1 MKKRWI
7 TGITILTMAVG
18 LTACGETAK
27 TTETTESVRT
37 DSKQETSV
45 DYDNSSLEGI
55 RDGIENDFSDTIQ
68 KITEKLEETNSS
80 VGNSY
85 EEYIENKQL
94 ITDWYAFAI
103 SEEDA
108 LFQRTIERSVEYYK
122 LIATSIDPA
131 DYDARDDAMEAFYD
145 DVYDD
150 LMDNFYDE
158 IYDDA
163 MDEVYDTYYDGIVED
178 GYDVAPYE
186 KWSEESSA
194 CYKEWSEASS
204 SIYKSWSDTSSKLYG
219 YWSAVSSGFY
229 QKNFDVDAIIQK
241 YEEEKSKSE
250 TEETKSENTSAEQ
263 EESSQIEGIRPEF
276 QEAMDSYEAFFDEYV
291 SFMKE
296 YENASQDDILG
307 MMDEYTDYLK
317 QYTETMSKMEAL
329 DDGDLSTEE
338 ALYYAEVTSRISKKL
353 IEVAQ

>member
-27 TTETTESVRT
+27 TTESVRT
-37 DSKQETSV
+37 DSKQEASA

-68 KITEKLEETNSS
+68 KITEKLEETNSA

-108 LFQRTIERSVEYYK
+108 LFQRTVERSVEYYK
-122 LIATSIDPA
+122 LIATSIEPA

-150 LMDNFYDE
+150 LMDDFYDE

-194 CYKEWSEASS
+194 CYKEWSESSS

-250 TEETKSENTSAEQ
+250 TEETKTENTSAEQ
-263 EESSQIEGIRPEF
+263 EESAQTEGIRPEF

-296 YENASQDDILG
+296 YENASQDDVLG

-317 QYTETMSKMEAL
+317 QYAETMSKMEAL

>member
-1 MKKRWI
+1 MKKRWL
-7 TGITILTMAVG
+7 TGITILTMTVG

-27 TTETTESVRT
+27 TTETTDSVST
-37 DSKQETSV
+37 NSTQEVSTN
-45 DYDNSSLEGI
+45 YDNSSLESI
-55 RDGIENDFSDTIQ
+55 REGIESDFSNTIQ
-68 KITEKLEETNSS
+68 KITEKLEETNSA

-85 EEYIENKQL
+85 EEYIENKHL
-94 ITDWYAFAI
+94 ITGWYAFTI

-108 LFQRTIERSVEYYK
+108 LFKRTVERSVEYYK

-145 DVYDD
+145 DIYDD
-150 LMDNFYDE
+150 QMDNFYDK

-163 MDEVYDTYYDGIVED
+163 MDEVYNTYYDGIVED

-186 KWSEESSA
+186 KWSEESSV
-194 CYKEWSEASS
+194 CYKEWSESSS

-250 TEETKSENTSAEQ
+250 TEKTKSENTSVEQ
-263 EESSQIEGIRPEF
+263 EDSSQTEGIRPEF

-296 YENASQDDILG
+296 YENASQDDVLG

-338 ALYYAEVTSRISKKL
+338 ALYYPAHRYRIFL
-353 IEVAQ
+353 HQI

>member
-7 TGITILTMAVG
+7 TGITILTMAIG
-18 LTACGETAK
+18 LTACSETAK
-27 TTETTESVRT
+27 TTETTKAVRT
-37 DSKQETSV
+37 DSKQEVSA

-55 RDGIENDFSDTIQ
+55 RDGIKNDFSDTIQ

-108 LFQRTIERSVEYYK
+108 LFQRTIECSVEYYK
-122 LIATSIDPA
+122 LIATSINPA

-145 DVYDD
+145 NVYDD
-150 LMDNFYDE
+150 LMDDFYDE
-158 IYDDA
+158 IYDDL

-186 KWSEESSA
+186 KWNEESST

-204 SIYKSWSDTSSKLYG
+204 SIYKSWSYTSSKLYG

-241 YEEEKSKSE
+241 YEKEKSKSE

-263 EESSQIEGIRPEF
+263 EESSQ
-276 QEAMDSYEAFFDEYV
+276 
-291 SFMKE
+291 
-296 YENASQDDILG
+296 
-307 MMDEYTDYLK
+307 
-317 QYTETMSKMEAL
+317 
-329 DDGDLSTEE
+329 TEE
-338 ALYYAEVTSRISKKL
+338 ALYYAEVTSRINKKL
-353 IEVAQ
+353 IEVAPS

>member
-1 MKKRWI
+1 MKKKWL
-7 TGITILTMAVG
+7 TGITILMISVG

-27 TTETTESVRT
+27 TTEISDSGSTNTTQKAS
-37 DSKQETSV
+37 SN
-45 DYDNSSLEGI
+45 YDNSSLKGI
-55 RDGIENDFSDTIQ
+55 REGIENDFSDTIQ
-68 KITEKLEETNSS
+68 KINEKLEETNSA

-85 EEYIENKQL
+85 EEYIKNKQL
-94 ITDWYAFAI
+94 VTDWYTFAI
-103 SEEDA
+103 SEENA
-108 LFQRTIERSVEYYK
+108 LFERTVERSVEYYK

-131 DYDARDDAMEAFYD
+131 DYDARDDAM
-145 DVYDD
+145 
-150 LMDNFYDE
+150 
-158 IYDDA
+158 
-163 MDEVYDTYYDGIVED
+163 DEVYDAYYDGIVED

-194 CYKEWSEASS
+194 CYKEWSDSSS

-229 QKNFDVDAIIQK
+229 QKNFDVDTIIQQ

-250 TEETKSENTSAEQ
+250 TTETKSENTSAEQ
-263 EESSQIEGIRPEF
+263 ADSSQTDGIRPEF

-296 YENASQDDILG
+296 YENASQDDVLG

-338 ALYYAEVTSRISKKL
+338 ALYYAEVTNRISKKL

>member
-1 MKKRWI
+1 MKKIWL

-18 LTACGETAK
+18 LTACHETAK
-27 TTETTESVRT
+27 TTETSNLGGTNST
-37 DSKQETSV
+37 QEVSSN
-45 DYDNSSLEGI
+45 YDNRSLEGI
-55 RDGIENDFSDTIQ
+55 REGIESDFSDTIQ
-68 KITEKLEETNSS
+68 KINEKLEQTNSA

-85 EEYIENKQL
+85 EEYIKNKQL
-94 ITDWYAFAI
+94 ITDWYTFTI

-108 LFQRTIERSVEYYK
+108 LFERTVEHSVEYYK
-122 LIATSIDPA
+122 LIAASIDPV
-131 DYDARDDAMEAFYD
+131 DYDARDDAMDSFYD
-145 DVYDD
+145 DIYDN
-150 LMDNFYDE
+150 LMDIFYDE
-158 IYDDA
+158 IYDDT
-163 MDEVYDTYYDGIVED
+163 MNEVYSTYYDGIVED

-194 CYKEWSEASS
+194 CYKEWSEYSS
-204 SIYKSWSDTSSKLYG
+204 SIYQSWSDTSSKLYG

-229 QKNFDVDAIIQK
+229 QKNFDVDAIIQQ

-250 TEETKSENTSAEQ
+250 TTETKSENTSAEQ
-263 EESSQIEGIRPEF
+263 TDSSQPEGIRPEF

-296 YENASQDDILG
+296 YENASQDDVLD

-317 QYTETMSKMEAL
+317 QYTETLSKMEAL

-338 ALYYAEVTSRISKKL
+338 ALYYAEVTNRISKKL

>member
-1 MKKRWI
+1 MKKRWL

-27 TTETTESVRT
+27 TIETTESVRT
-37 DSKQETSV
+37 DSKQASSA

-55 RDGIENDFSDTIQ
+55 RDGIKNDFSDTIQ
-68 KITEKLEETNSS
+68 KITEKLEETNSA

-94 ITDWYAFAI
+94 ITDWYAFTI

-108 LFQRTIERSVEYYK
+108 LFKRTVERSVEYYK
-122 LIATSIDPA
+122 LIATSIDSA
-131 DYDARDDAMEAFYD
+131 DCDARDDAMEAFYD

-150 LMDNFYDE
+150 LMDDFYDK

-163 MDEVYDTYYDGIVED
+163 MNEVYDTYYDGIVDD

-186 KWSEESSA
+186 KWSEESSV
-194 CYKEWSEASS
+194 CYKEWSESSS

-229 QKNFDVDAIIQK
+229 QKNFDV
-241 YEEEKSKSE
+241 EK
-250 TEETKSENTSAEQ
+250 
-263 EESSQIEGIRPEF
+263 
-276 QEAMDSYEAFFDEYV
+276 
-291 SFMKE
+291 
-296 YENASQDDILG
+296 
-307 MMDEYTDYLK
+307 
-317 QYTETMSKMEAL
+317 
-329 DDGDLSTEE
+329 
-338 ALYYAEVTSRISKKL
+338 
-353 IEVAQ
+353 

>member
-1 MKKRWI
+1 MKKRWL
-7 TGITILTMAVG
+7 TGITILTMTVG

-27 TTETTESVRT
+27 TTETTDSVST
-37 DSKQETSV
+37 NSTQEVSAN
-45 DYDNSSLEGI
+45 YDNSSLESI
-55 RDGIENDFSDTIQ
+55 REGIESDFSNTIQ
-68 KITEKLEETNSS
+68 KITEKLEETNSA

-85 EEYIENKQL
+85 EEYIENKHL
-94 ITDWYAFAI
+94 ITGWYAFTI

-108 LFQRTIERSVEYYK
+108 LFKRTVERSVEYYK

-131 DYDARDDAMEAFYD
+131 DYDARDDAMETFYD

-150 LMDNFYDE
+150 LMDDFYDK

-163 MDEVYDTYYDGIVED
+163 MNEVYDTYYDGIVDD

-186 KWSEESSA
+186 KWSEESSV
-194 CYKEWSEASS
+194 CYKEWSESSS

-250 TEETKSENTSAEQ
+250 TEKTKSENTSVEQ
-263 EESSQIEGIRPEF
+263 EDSSQTEGIRPEF

-296 YENASQDDILG
+296 YENASQDDVLG

-338 ALYYAEVTSRISKKL
+338 ALYYAEVTNRISKKL

>member
-1 MKKRWI
+1 MKKKWL
-7 TGITILTMAVG
+7 TGIIIFTMAVG

-27 TTETTESVRT
+27 TTETS
-37 DSKQETSV
+37 DSRSTNSTQEISSN
-45 DYDNSSLEGI
+45 YDNSTLEGI
-55 RDGIENDFSDTIQ
+55 REGIENDFSDTIQ
-68 KITEKLEETNSS
+68 KINKKLEETNTA

-85 EEYIENKQL
+85 EEYIKNKQL
-94 ITDWYAFAI
+94 VTDWYTFAI
-103 SEEDA
+103 SEENA
-108 LFQRTIERSVEYYK
+108 LFERTVERSVEYYK
-122 LIATSIDPA
+122 LIATSIDSA

-145 DVYDD
+145 DIYDD
-150 LMDNFYDE
+150 QMDKFYDE

-163 MDEVYDTYYDGIVED
+163 MDDVYNTYYDGIVED

-194 CYKEWSEASS
+194 CYKEWSDSSS
-204 SIYKSWSDTSSKLYG
+204 SIYKSWSETSSKLYG

-229 QKNFDVDAIIQK
+229 QKNFDVDAIIQQ

-250 TEETKSENTSAEQ
+250 SAETKSESTSAEQ
-263 EESSQIEGIRPEF
+263 ADSSQTDGIRPEF

-296 YENASQDDILG
+296 YENASQDDVLG

-338 ALYYAEVTSRISKKL
+338 ALYYAEVTNRISKKL
-353 IEVAQ
+353 IAVAQ

>member
-1 MKKRWI
+1 MKKIWL

-27 TTETTESVRT
+27 TTETP
-37 DSKQETSV
+37 DSGSTNSTQEVSSN
-45 DYDNSSLEGI
+45 YDNSSLEGI
-55 RDGIENDFSDTIQ
+55 REGIENDFSDTIQ
-68 KITEKLEETNSS
+68 KINEKLEETNSA

-85 EEYIENKQL
+85 EEYIKNKQL
-94 ITDWYAFAI
+94 VTDWYTFAI
-103 SEEDA
+103 SEENA
-108 LFQRTIERSVEYYK
+108 LFERTVERSVEYYK

-145 DVYDD
+145 DIYDD
-150 LMDNFYDE
+150 QMDKFYDE

-163 MDEVYDTYYDGIVED
+163 MDEVYDAYYDGIVED

-194 CYKEWSEASS
+194 CYKEWS
-204 SIYKSWSDTSSKLYG
+204 DTSSKLYG

-229 QKNFDVDAIIQK
+229 QKNFDVDTIIKQ

-250 TEETKSENTSAEQ
+250 TIETKSENTSTEQ
-263 EESSQIEGIRPEF
+263 ADSSQTDGIRPEF

-291 SFMKE
+291 SFMKK
-296 YENASQDDILG
+296 YENASQDDVLG

-338 ALYYAEVTSRISKKL
+338 ALYYAEVTNRISKKL

>member
-1 MKKRWI
+1 MKKKWL
-7 TGITILTMAVG
+7 TGIIILTMAVS

-27 TTETTESVRT
+27 TTETS
-37 DSKQETSV
+37 DSGSTNSTQEVSSN
-45 DYDNSSLEGI
+45 YDNSTLEGI
-55 RDGIENDFSDTIQ
+55 REGIESDFSDTIQ
-68 KITEKLEETNSS
+68 KINEKLEETNST

-85 EEYIENKQL
+85 EEYITNKQL
-94 ITDWYAFAI
+94 VTDWYTFAI
-103 SEEDA
+103 SEENA
-108 LFQRTIERSVEYYK
+108 LFERTVERSVEYYK
-122 LIATSIDPA
+122 LIAASIDPA
-131 DYDARDDAMEAFYD
+131 DYNARDDAMEAFYD
-145 DVYDD
+145 DIYDD
-150 LMDNFYDE
+150 QMDNFYDE
-158 IYDDA
+158 ICDDA
-163 MDEVYDTYYDGIVED
+163 MDDVYNTYYDGIVED

-186 KWSEESSA
+186 KWNEESSA
-194 CYKEWSEASS
+194 CYKEWSDSSS

-229 QKNFDVDAIIQK
+229 QKNFDVDAVIQQ

-250 TEETKSENTSAEQ
+250 STETKSESISAEQ
-263 EESSQIEGIRPEF
+263 ADSSQTDGIRPEF

-296 YENASQDDILG
+296 YENASQDDVLG

-317 QYTETMSKMEAL
+317 QYTETMSKIEAL

-338 ALYYAEVTSRISKKL
+338 ALYYAEVTNRISKKL

>member
-1 MKKRWI
+1 MKKIWL

-27 TTETTESVRT
+27 ATETS
-37 DSKQETSV
+37 DSENTNSTQEMSSN
-45 DYDNSSLEGI
+45 YDNSSLEGI
-55 RDGIENDFSDTIQ
+55 REGIESDFSDTIQ
-68 KITEKLEETNSS
+68 KINEKLEETNSA

-85 EEYIENKQL
+85 EEYIKNKQL
-94 ITDWYAFAI
+94 LTDWYTFAI
-103 SEEDA
+103 SEENT
-108 LFQRTIERSVEYYK
+108 LFERTVKHSVEYYK
-122 LIATSIDPA
+122 LIAASIDPA

-145 DVYDD
+145 DIYDD

-163 MDEVYDTYYDGIVED
+163 MDVVYDTYYDGIVED
-178 GYDVAPYE
+178 GFDVAPYE

-194 CYKEWSEASS
+194 CYKEWSEFSS
-204 SIYKSWSDTSSKLYG
+204 SVYKSWSDTISKLYG

-229 QKNFDVDAIIQK
+229 QKNFDVDAIIQQ

-250 TEETKSENTSAEQ
+250 SAETTPENTSAKQ
-263 EESSQIEGIRPEF
+263 ADSSQIEGIRPEF
-276 QEAMDSYEAFFDEYV
+276 QEAMDSCEAFFDEYV

-296 YENASQDDILG
+296 YENTSQDDVLDI
-307 MMDEYTDYLK
+307 MDEHTDYLK

-329 DDGDLSTEE
+329 NNGDLSTEE
-338 ALYYAEVTSRISKKL
+338 TLYYAEVTNRISKKL
-353 IEVAQ
+353 MEVAQ